1 MSFLPN
7 AELFLME
14 ADGLLHLDDERV
26 EEWVD
31 VSFPLEG
38 RRDAWNRVC
47 ANWLDRLAEALPG
60 NYRGIESDHFFLVAD
75 LDKGRRDGLIHL
87 AERAWKT
94 LKESLGSAARLSGP
108 GKQVVLAFNN
118 RKTMFQFAGPYL
130 PEGKLASFAGLY
142 IRQVCPLILI
152 QDTGGATS
160 TLVHELLH
168 AAVSHL
174 LLPQWLEEGL
184 AQAFEVDHGVTP
196 EFLLTPEDAKK
207 CRAYWRKRGLER
219 FWSGEGFH
227 RAGRCITESYRLA
240 QILARLLLDDAK
252 PGWWGLG
259 RARQQKLIRFL
270 ETARVDDAGDAAARD
285 ALGYGIVSLAER
297 FLGPM
302 SATTSDEPEDPEP
315 NEA

>member
-7 AELFLME
+7 AELFLIK

-31 VSFPLEG
+31 VSFPLDE

-47 ANWLDRLAEALPG
+47 ANWLDRLAEELPG

-75 LDKGRRDGLIHL
+75 LDKGRRDDLIRL
-87 AERAWKT
+87 AEHAWS
-94 LKESLGSAARLSGP
+94 SLQQVLGTAVRLSSP
-108 GKQVVLAFNN
+108 GKQVVIAFNS

-142 IRQVCPLILI
+142 IHQICPLVLL
-152 QDTGGATS
+152 QDNGGVSSA
-160 TLVHELLH
+160 LVHELLH
-168 AAVSHL
+168 AAVAHL
-174 LLPQWLEEGL
+174 SLPQWLDEGL
-184 AQAFEVDHGVTP
+184 AQSFEVDHGVTP
-196 EFLLTPEDAKK
+196 EFVLTPEEANN
-207 CRAYWRKRGLER
+207 CRSYWRKKGLDR

-227 RAGRCITESYRLA
+227 RQGRCSAESYRLA
-240 QILARLLLDDAK
+240 RILARLLLDDAK

-297 FLGPM
+297 FLGQM